1 MARLTI
7 NEAAG
12 SAYTDEI
19 ILSPNDVSDTSGT
32 SKVINFGIKKGDVVY
47 GAAIE
52 TVTAFAGTGTT
63 NVRVGTDSD
72 VAPDDDTSIMENV
85 VVSAANTA
93 ANTGDNLDGTTAD
106 FIAAAAD
113 GNLEITIAGASALNA
128 ATAGKVRVLLGI
140 RRINA

>member
-1 MARLTI
+1 MSRLTV
-7 NEAAG
+7 NESISG
-12 SAYTDEI
+12 YTDEI
-19 ILSPNDVSDTSGT
+19 ILTPNDVSDTSGT
-32 SKVINFGIKKGDVVY
+32 SKVINLGIKKGDVVY

-63 NVRVGTDSD
+63 NVRVGTDTN

-113 GNLEITIAGASALNA
+113 GNVEITIAGASALSS